1 MAFLGKRK
9 NARNETVWVIHYRVG
24 KNQKM
29 ITIGKTDKRTAQ
41 KVFTQFT
48 ADLARN
54 RFGLNEIKRMT
65 LKDYIKEY
73 LEYAVVE
80 KASSTLSREERIL
93 HKLQDFTGDIF
104 LTDITIKLLEG
115 YRLQRQKLV
124 NEVTINLEFRHL
136 KAIFNRAKKLGYLSE
151 NPFSEIKP
159 IRVPES
165 DIPRFFEIDDIK
177 KVREA
182 FKDDSFHDLVEFYLL
197 TGARLKEPLSLT
209 WDNVDFKRMQLR
221 IKSPHTKSK
230 KHRIIS
236 FEEDEPLE
244 NLLRNL
250 PKRADNLLFGPED
263 NKSQW
268 RHWWVSHRISLK
280 LSKLGFP
287 WATCHT
293 FRHTYISHLVMAG
306 VPLYTVKEMVGHSSI
321 NTTLRYAHLA
331 PKHTKEMHGKRPY

>member
-1 MAFLGKRK
+1 MAFLQKRR
-9 NARNETVWVIHYRVG
+9 NAKGETIWVIHYRIG
-24 KNQKM
+24 SKQKM
-29 ITIGKTDKRTAQ
+29 KTIGKTDKRTAQ
-41 KVFTQFT
+41 KVFTQFM

-54 RFGLNEIKRMT
+54 SFGINEIKRVT
-65 LKDYIKEY
+65 LSDYIKEY
-73 LEYAVVE
+73 LEYAAIE
-80 KASSTLSREERIL
+80 KAPSTLAREGRIL
-93 HKLQDFTGDIF
+93 RKLKNFTGELF
-104 LTDITIKLLEG
+104 LTDITIKLLED
-115 YRLQRQKLV
+115 YRLQSQKLI
-124 NEVTINLEFRHL
+124 NEETINLEFRHF

-159 IRVPES
+159 IRVPEI
-165 DIPRFFEIDDIK
+165 DIPRFFEIDEIE

-182 FKDDSFHDLVEFYLL
+182 FRNDSFHDLVEFYLL
-197 TGARLKEPLSLT
+197 TGARLREPLSLT
-209 WDNVDFKRMQLR
+209 WNDIDFKRKHVK
-221 IKSPHTKSK
+221 IKSYHTKSK
-230 KHRIIS
+230 KHRVIS

-244 NLLRNL
+244 KLLRSL
-250 PKRADNLLFGPED
+250 LRREDGLLFGPED
-263 NKSQW
+263 NKTQW

-280 LSKLGFP
+280 LSELGFP